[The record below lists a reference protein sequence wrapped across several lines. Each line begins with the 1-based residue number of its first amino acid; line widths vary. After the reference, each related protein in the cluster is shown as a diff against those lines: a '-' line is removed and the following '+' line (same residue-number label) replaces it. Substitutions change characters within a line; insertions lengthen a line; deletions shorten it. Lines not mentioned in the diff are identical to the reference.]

1 MKKLIFLLLFVPHLS
16 FGQNSMADNI
26 DPFKE
31 LIAKPAFGGPVKSF
45 FKGAWIDYNG
55 IVKLAENIF
64 GMTVFK
70 SGHELNGYFCFNCNP
85 VEGEFGYYN
94 PSFLAELTKTVKSI
108 SPKLKTVLMPLYFE
122 KFDTPLRKLMENQI
136 EYHFTSDCNRH
147 ILERIK
153 NKDDIK
159 EILFEIYF
167 GIENNCDEISNET
180 LFWIRRDYDSTSKQF
195 LELFNII
202 IDIFYSEELSSSSQ
216 SNINNS
222 IWTNGFSTVHIQ
234 TKKKIKVNDDTKLRG
249 YVFDGF
255 LNKDYKNFNLHNDKG
270 YFIWFDS
277 VENQKNIIGVN
288 AESGLN
294 VRDNPS
300 TSGKIIGKLANGVL
314 LNILNKTDKSLTIN
328 DIDKKTG
335 DVIKIKGNWV
345 EVETYY
351 PSNGFSM
358 DNMEVN
364 QKLNLECHMCESQF
378 IKEKSRGKVVIV
390 KGFQGDFGDSTQE
403 THSFTLI
410 NDELYYTEEYI
421 NGEGEVSELKT
432 KWIPLNSDP
441 TYLENIIEFNRKS
454 NEVFKEKKD
463 QDDYNQKLAEEL
475 DYEFDEMEDEK
486 RHLIYEKTPV
496 VDPISASD
504 FYHLGM
510 INTISR
516 DGMYNVPEYNDFN
529 PDKLKAIEYFDKSI
543 ELDPNYY
550 PSYFMRGLTKYSINQ
565 NDGCDDIKK
574 ALSFKN
580 FMSPAT
586 AQKFLKENC
595 N

>member
-1 MKKLIFLLLFVPHLS
+1 MKKLIFLLLIVPHLS
-16 FGQNSMADNI
+16 FGQNSIADNI

-31 LIAKPAFGGPVKSF
+31 LISKPAFGGSVKSF
-45 FKGAWIDYNG
+45 FKGAWIDDNG

-64 GMTVFK
+64 GMTVFN

-94 PSFLAELTKTVKSI
+94 PLFLEELIKTVKSI

-159 EILFEIYF
+159 EILYEIYF

-180 LFWIRRDYDSTSKQF
+180 LFWIRRNYDGTSKQF

-202 IDIFYSEELSSSSQ
+202 IDIFYSEELSSSSP

-234 TKKKIKVNDDTKLRG
+234 TYKKIKINDDKKLRG

-255 LNKDYKNFNLHNDKG
+255 LNKDYKSFNLYNDKG
-270 YFIWFDS
+270 YLIWFDS
-277 VENQKNIIGVN
+277 VENQKNIRGVN

-300 TSGKIIGKLANGVL
+300 TSGKVIGKLANGVL
-314 LNILNKTDKSLTIN
+314 LKILNKTDKSLTIN

-335 DVIKIKGNWV
+335 DAIKIKGNWV

-463 QDDYNQKLAEEL
+463 QDDYNQRLAEEL

-486 RHLIYEKTPV
+486 RHLIYEKPPV
-496 VDPISASD
+496 IDPIFASD

-529 PDKLKAIEYFDKSI
+529 PDKLKAIEYFNKSI

-565 NDGCDDIKK
+565 KDGCEDIKK
-574 ALSFKN
+574 ALSFEN

>member
-1 MKKLIFLLLFVPHLS
+1 MKKLIFLLLFVQHLS
-16 FGQNSMADNI
+16 FGQNSMEDNI

-31 LIAKPAFGGPVKSF
+31 LISKPTFGGPVKSF

-94 PSFLAELTKTVKSI
+94 PSFLGELIKTVKSI

-180 LFWIRRDYDSTSKQF
+180 LFWIRRDYDGTSKQF

-202 IDIFYSEELSSSSQ
+202 IDIFYSEELSLSSQ

-234 TKKKIKVNDDTKLRG
+234 TKKKIKINDDTKLRG

-277 VENQKNIIGVN
+277 VENQKNIRGVN

-314 LNILNKTDKSLTIN
+314 LNILNKTNKTLTIN

-441 TYLENIIEFNRKS
+441 TYLENIMKFNRKS
-454 NEVFKEKKD
+454 TEVFKVKKD
-463 QDDYNQKLAEEL
+463 QDDYNQRLAEEL

-486 RHLIYEKTPV
+486 RHFIYEKPPI

-504 FYHLGM
+504 FYQLGM

-529 PDKLKAIEYFDKSI
+529 PNKLKAIEYFDKSI

-550 PSYFMRGLTKYSINQ
+550 PSFFMRGLTKYSINQ

>member
-31 LIAKPAFGGPVKSF
+31 LISKPAFGGPVKSF

-85 VEGEFGYYN
+85 EEGEFGYYN
-94 PSFLAELTKTVKSI
+94 PSFLGELIKTVKSI

-180 LFWIRRDYDSTSKQF
+180 LFWIRRDYDGTSKQF

-234 TKKKIKVNDDTKLRG
+234 TKKKIKINDDTKLRG
-249 YVFDGF
+249 YVYDGF

-277 VENQKNIIGVN
+277 VENQKNIRGVN

-314 LNILNKTDKSLTIN
+314 LNILKKTDKSLTIN

-335 DVIKIKGNWV
+335 DAIKIKGNWV

-463 QDDYNQKLAEEL
+463 QDDYNQRLAEEL

-486 RHLIYEKTPV
+486 RHLIYEKPPV

-516 DGMYNVPEYNDFN
+516 DGMYNVPEYNNFN
-529 PDKLKAIEYFDKSI
+529 PDKLKAIEYFDKSL

-550 PSYFMRGLTKYSINQ
+550 PSYFMRGLTKYSVNQ

>member
-1 MKKLIFLLLFVPHLS
+1 MNKLIFLLLIVPHLS

-31 LIAKPAFGGPVKSF
+31 LISKPAFGGPVKSF
-45 FKGAWIDYNG
+45 FKGAWIDDNG

-64 GMTVFK
+64 GMTVFN

-85 VEGEFGYYN
+85 VEGVFGYYN
-94 PSFLAELTKTVKSI
+94 PLFLEELIKTVKSI

-159 EILFEIYF
+159 EILYEIYF

-180 LFWIRRDYDSTSKQF
+180 LFWIRRDYDGTSKQF

-202 IDIFYSEELSSSSQ
+202 IDIFYSEELSSSSP

-234 TKKKIKVNDDTKLRG
+234 TYKQIKINDDKKLRG

-255 LNKDYKNFNLHNDKG
+255 LNKDYKSFNLYNDEG

-277 VENQKNIIGVN
+277 VENQKNIRGVN

-300 TSGKIIGKLANGVL
+300 TSGKVIGKLANGVL
-314 LNILNKTDKSLTIN
+314 LKILNKTDKSLTIN

-335 DVIKIKGNWV
+335 DVIKIEGNWV
-345 EVETYY
+345 EVETYH

-364 QKLNLECHMCESQF
+364 EELNLECHMCESQF
-378 IKEKSRGKVVIV
+378 VKEKSRGKVVIV
-390 KGFQGDFGDSTQE
+390 KGFQGDFGNSTQE
-403 THSFTLI
+403 THSFTLV

-441 TYLENIIEFNRKS
+441 TYLENIIEFNRK
-454 NEVFKEKKD
+454 NTEVFKEKKD
-463 QDDYNQKLAEEL
+463 QDDYNQRLAEEL
-475 DYEFDEMEDEK
+475 DYEYDEIEGEK
-486 RHLIYEKTPV
+486 RYLIYEKPPI

-529 PDKLKAIEYFDKSI
+529 PDKLKAIEYFNKSI

-565 NDGCDDIKK
+565 KDGCEDIKK
-574 ALSFKN
+574 ALSFEN

>member
-1 MKKLIFLLLFVPHLS
+1 
-16 FGQNSMADNI
+16 
-26 DPFKE
+26 
-31 LIAKPAFGGPVKSF
+31 
-45 FKGAWIDYNG
+45 
-55 IVKLAENIF
+55 
-64 GMTVFK
+64 
-70 SGHELNGYFCFNCNP
+70 
-85 VEGEFGYYN
+85 
-94 PSFLAELTKTVKSI
+94 
-108 SPKLKTVLMPLYFE
+108 MPLYFE

-159 EILFEIYF
+159 EILYEIYF

-180 LFWIRRDYDSTSKQF
+180 LFWIRRNYDGTSKQF

-202 IDIFYSEELSSSSQ
+202 IDIFYSEELSSSSP

-234 TKKKIKVNDDTKLRG
+234 TYKKIKINDDKKLRG

-255 LNKDYKNFNLHNDKG
+255 LNKDYKSFNLYNDKG
-270 YFIWFDS
+270 YLIWFDS
-277 VENQKNIIGVN
+277 VENQKNIRGVN

-300 TSGKIIGKLANGVL
+300 TSGKVIGKLANGDL
-314 LNILNKTDKSLTIN
+314 LKILNKTDKSLTIN

-335 DVIKIKGNWV
+335 DAIKIKGNWV

-463 QDDYNQKLAEEL
+463 QDDYNQRLAEEL

-486 RHLIYEKTPV
+486 RHLIYEKPPV
-496 VDPISASD
+496 IDPIFASD

-529 PDKLKAIEYFDKSI
+529 PDKLKAIEYFNKSI

-565 NDGCDDIKK
+565 KDGCEDIKK
-574 ALSFKN
+574 ALSFEN

>member
-1 MKKLIFLLLFVPHLS
+1 MKKLIFLLLIVPHLS
-16 FGQNSMADNI
+16 FGQNSIADNI

-31 LIAKPAFGGPVKSF
+31 LISKPAFGGPVKSF
-45 FKGAWIDYNG
+45 FKGAWIDDNG

-64 GMTVFK
+64 GMTVFN

-94 PSFLAELTKTVKSI
+94 PLFLEELIKTVKSI

-159 EILFEIYF
+159 EILYEIYF

-180 LFWIRRDYDSTSKQF
+180 LFWIRRNYDGTSKQF

-202 IDIFYSEELSSSSQ
+202 IDIFYSEELSSSSP

-234 TKKKIKVNDDTKLRG
+234 TYKKIKINDDKKLRG

-255 LNKDYKNFNLHNDKG
+255 LNKDYKSFNLYNDKG
-270 YFIWFDS
+270 YLIWFDS
-277 VENQKNIIGVN
+277 VENQKNIRGVN

-300 TSGKIIGKLANGVL
+300 TSGKVIGKLANGDL
-314 LNILNKTDKSLTIN
+314 LKILNKTDKSLTIN

-335 DVIKIKGNWV
+335 DAIKIKGNWV

-441 TYLENIIEFNRKS
+441 TYLENIIEFNRKR

-463 QDDYNQKLAEEL
+463 QDDYNQRLAEEL

-486 RHLIYEKTPV
+486 RHLIYEKPPV
-496 VDPISASD
+496 IDPIFASD

-574 ALSFKN
+574 ASSFKN

>member
-486 RHLIYEKTPV
+486 RHLIYEKPPV

>member
-1 MKKLIFLLLFVPHLS
+1 MKKLIFLLLIVPHLS
-16 FGQNSMADNI
+16 FGQNSIADNI

-31 LIAKPAFGGPVKSF
+31 LISKPAFGGPVKSF
-45 FKGAWIDYNG
+45 FKGAWIDDNG

-64 GMTVFK
+64 GMTVFN

-94 PSFLAELTKTVKSI
+94 PLFLEELIKTVKSI

-159 EILFEIYF
+159 EILYEIYF

-180 LFWIRRDYDSTSKQF
+180 LFWIRRNYDGTSKQF

-202 IDIFYSEELSSSSQ
+202 IDIFYSEELSSSSP

-234 TKKKIKVNDDTKLRG
+234 TYKKIKINDDKKLRG

-255 LNKDYKNFNLHNDKG
+255 LNKDYKSFNLYNDKG
-270 YFIWFDS
+270 YLIWFDS
-277 VENQKNIIGVN
+277 IENQKNIRGVN

-300 TSGKIIGKLANGVL
+300 TSGKVIGKLANGVL
-314 LNILNKTDKSLTIN
+314 LKILNKTDKSLTIN

-335 DVIKIKGNWV
+335 DAIKIKGNWV

-463 QDDYNQKLAEEL
+463 QDDYIQRLAEEL

-486 RHLIYEKTPV
+486 RHLIYEKPPV

-529 PDKLKAIEYFDKSI
+529 PDKLKAIEYFNKSI

-565 NDGCDDIKK
+565 KDGCEDIKK
-574 ALSFKN
+574 ALSFEN

>member
-335 DVIKIKGNWV
+335 DAIKIKGNWV

-441 TYLENIIEFNRKS
+441 TYLENIIEFNKKS

-463 QDDYNQKLAEEL
+463 QDDYNQRLAEEL

>member
-1 MKKLIFLLLFVPHLS
+1 MKKLIFLLLIVPHLS
-16 FGQNSMADNI
+16 FGQNSIADNI

-31 LIAKPAFGGPVKSF
+31 LISKPAFGGPVKSF
-45 FKGAWIDYNG
+45 FKGAWIDDNG

-64 GMTVFK
+64 GMTVFN

-94 PSFLAELTKTVKSI
+94 PLFLEELIKTVKSI

-159 EILFEIYF
+159 EILYEIYF

-180 LFWIRRDYDSTSKQF
+180 LFWIRRNYDGTSKQF

-202 IDIFYSEELSSSSQ
+202 IDIFYSEELSSSSP

-234 TKKKIKVNDDTKLRG
+234 TYKKIKINDDKKLRG

-255 LNKDYKNFNLHNDKG
+255 LNKDYKSFNLYNDKG
-270 YFIWFDS
+270 YLIWFDS
-277 VENQKNIIGVN
+277 VENQKNIRGVN

-300 TSGKIIGKLANGVL
+300 TSGKVIGKLANGVL
-314 LNILNKTDKSLTIN
+314 LKILNKTDKSLTIN

-335 DVIKIKGNWV
+335 DAIKIKGNWV

-410 NDELYYTEEYI
+410 NDELYYTEENI

-463 QDDYNQKLAEEL
+463 QDDYNQRLAEEL

-486 RHLIYEKTPV
+486 RNLIYEKPPV
-496 VDPISASD
+496 IDPIFASD

-529 PDKLKAIEYFDKSI
+529 PDKLKAIEYFNKSI

-565 NDGCDDIKK
+565 KDGCEDIKK
-574 ALSFKN
+574 ALSFEN

>member
-1 MKKLIFLLLFVPHLS
+1 MNKLIFLLLIVPHLS

-31 LIAKPAFGGPVKSF
+31 LISKPAFGGPVKSF
-45 FKGAWIDYNG
+45 FKGAWIDDNG

-64 GMTVFK
+64 GMTVFN

-85 VEGEFGYYN
+85 VEGVFGYYN
-94 PSFLAELTKTVKSI
+94 PLFLEELIKTVKSI

-159 EILFEIYF
+159 EILYEIYF

-180 LFWIRRDYDSTSKQF
+180 LFWIRRDYDGTSKQF

-202 IDIFYSEELSSSSQ
+202 IDIFYSEELSSSSP

-234 TKKKIKVNDDTKLRG
+234 TYKQIKINDDKKLRG

-255 LNKDYKNFNLHNDKG
+255 LNKDYKSFNLYNDKG

-277 VENQKNIIGVN
+277 VENQKNIRGVN

-300 TSGKIIGKLANGVL
+300 TSGKVIGKLANGVL
-314 LNILNKTDKSLTIN
+314 LKILNKTDKSLTIN

-335 DVIKIKGNWV
+335 DVIKIEGNWV
-345 EVETYY
+345 EVETYH

-364 QKLNLECHMCESQF
+364 EELNLECHMCESQF
-378 IKEKSRGKVVIV
+378 VKEKSRGKVVIV
-390 KGFQGDFGDSTQE
+390 KGFQGDFGNSTQE
-403 THSFTLI
+403 THSFTLV

-441 TYLENIIEFNRKS
+441 TYLENIIEFNRK
-454 NEVFKEKKD
+454 NTEVFKEKKD
-463 QDDYNQKLAEEL
+463 QDDYNQRLAEEL
-475 DYEFDEMEDEK
+475 DYEYDEIEGEK
-486 RHLIYEKTPV
+486 RYLIYEKPPI

-529 PDKLKAIEYFDKSI
+529 PDKLKAIEYFNKSI

-565 NDGCDDIKK
+565 KDGCEDIKK
-574 ALSFKN
+574 ALSFEN